1 MWRCA
6 FLVVVNIL
14 AQHASFQIVIAGTYS
29 RITVTAPA
37 EVAGTYGC
45 APAMFGSTN
54 AKAGSEIS
62 TLSIPGS
69 SSLKDDMNNDHG
81 DGCSIRKGRRMV
93 SPFKAP
99 LQSRTI
105 LLALKLVNNQ

>member
-14 AQHASFQIVIAGTYS
+14 AQHEFPNCDCRHVLQ
-29 RITVTAPA
+29 ITVTAPA

-45 APAMFGSTN
+45 APYKFGSTN

-62 TLSIPGS
+62 LSIPGT

-93 SPFKAP
+93 SPSKPRSKVGPFYW
-99 LQSRTI
+99 R
-105 LLALKLVNNQ
+105 